1 MLNKKYFSFYRRLFQ
16 ESKGSVTLEAT
27 IVFPI
32 IIFFIFSL
40 VFLSMFIY
48 QKLVLLDA
56 AIYTAKQRAATWD
69 NSSKYMED
77 GFRAEFDSD
86 GLYWRV
92 FNDFGGSGLVNSKIK
107 NSRNFLVSKLE
118 DGVFNLKGS
127 KINIRYTNTLVKRTV
142 SVDIIENIV
151 MPLNWLAN
159 ILGST
164 ITAGA
169 KAEVAEPVEY
179 IRNIDLAERYTGTLL
194 DQLKNY
200 LSGFQT
206 ENGERRP
213 RQVVASI
220 DSNSNGLKVYHY
232 ANCPYVGRIK
242 ETNRL
247 SFDSPNQAVAGGYR
261 LCVYCAKNAISP

>member
-1 MLNKKYFSFYRRLFQ
+1 MLKKDFFFYKRLFQ

-27 IVFPI
+27 LVFPI
-32 IIFFIFSL
+32 IIFIIFSL

-69 NSSKYMED
+69 NSSKYLED
-77 GFRAEFDSD
+77 GFQAEFDND

-92 FNDFGGSGLVNSKIK
+92 FNDFGGSSLVNSKIK
-107 NSRNFLVSKLE
+107 NTKNFLVSKLE
-118 DGVFNLKGS
+118 DGVFNLKS
-127 KINIRYTNTLVKRTV
+127 AKVNIRYTNTLVKRTV
-142 SVDIIENIV
+142 SVDVIENIII
-151 MPLNWLAN
+151 PLNWLAN

-164 ITAGA
+164 ITVGA

-179 IRNIDLAERYTGTLL
+179 IRNIDLAERYSGTLL

-200 LSGFQT
+200 LEGFQT
-206 ENGERRP
+206 ENGEGRS

-220 DSNSNGLKVYHY
+220 GSDSNGLKVYHY
-232 ANCPYVGRIK
+232 ANCPYVGRMK
-242 ETNRL
+242 DSNRVT
-247 SFDSPNQAVAGGYR
+247 FDSPDQAIAGGYH
-261 LCVYCAKNAISP
+261 LCVYCAKNAIAP